1 MIKKIYKKVH
11 HSFFKS
17 EFNSNVLTLMT
28 GTTIAQGIPIAI
40 APILTRLYAPE
51 DFGMLA
57 LFIAITSILGSLANG
72 RYELTIM
79 LNKKDE
85 DAINVATLSFL
96 IALCFSIVLLI
107 SILFFNKQI
116 ADLLNNQGIS
126 FWLYFVP
133 FVVLFIGLSE
143 ILNYLNLQKKLY
155 KDIAKAKVLKTATMS
170 TVQLGFFFIKSG
182 AMGLIMAQIISHI
195 ISNYQLLKNIQ
206 QKYDLK
212 KIKVT
217 QIKRLA
223 KRFINFP
230 KFSLPA
236 ALANNL
242 GLNSI
247 NFFSSIF
254 FSITTLGFF
263 YVAQIFLSIPS
274 ALVGSSIAQVFF
286 KDASDEKK
294 KTGKCIVTFNKT
306 LVKLILISLVF
317 FGIFLFIAE
326 DIFSLVFGENWRIA
340 GTYSKYL
347 IPIFAVRFVV
357 SSLSTIDT
365 IMQKQNFNLFFN
377 IVLLSTTLFVFFF
390 ARSHEFI
397 DFLKIYS
404 LSTLLVYLF
413 YGFILKKMANNEF

>member
-1 MIKKIYKKVH
+1 
-11 HSFFKS
+11 
-17 EFNSNVLTLMT
+17 MT
-28 GTTIAQGIPIAI
+28 GTTIAQAIPIAI
-40 APILTRLYAPE
+40 TPILARLYAPE
-51 DFGMLA
+51 DFGILA
-57 LFIAITSILGSLANG
+57 LFIAITSILGSVANG

-79 LNKKDE
+79 LTKKDE
-85 DAINVATLSFL
+85 DTINVAALSFL

-126 FWLYFVP
+126 VWLYFVP
-133 FVVLFIGLSE
+133 FVVLFIGLSQ

-155 KDIAKAKVLKTATMS
+155 KDITKTKLFKTTAMS
-170 TVQLGFFFIKSG
+170 TVQLGFSFIKSG
-182 AMGLIMAQIISHI
+182 AMGLIMGQIISHI
-195 ISNYQLLKNIQ
+195 ISNYLLLKNIQ

-242 GLNSI
+242 ESNLI

-254 FSITTLGFF
+254 FSIKTLGF
-263 YVAQIFLSIPS
+263 YYLAQIFLSIPS

-286 KDASDEKK
+286 KEASEEKK

-326 DIFSLVFGENWRIA
+326 DLFSLVFGENWRIA

-357 SSLSTIDT
+357 SSLSPVDT
-365 IMQKQNFNLFFN
+365 IMQKQNFYLFFN
-377 IVLLSTTLFVFFF
+377 IVLLTTTLFVLFF
-390 ARSHEFI
+390 AHSQEFTN
-397 DFLKIYS
+397 FLKIYS
-404 LSTLLVYLF
+404 SSILLLYLF
-413 YGFILKKMANNEF
+413 YGFILKKVANNEF